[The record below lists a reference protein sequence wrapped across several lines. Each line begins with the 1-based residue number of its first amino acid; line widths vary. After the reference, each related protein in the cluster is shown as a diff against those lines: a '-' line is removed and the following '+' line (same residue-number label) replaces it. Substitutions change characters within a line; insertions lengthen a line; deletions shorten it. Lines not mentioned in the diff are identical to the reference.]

1 MQITIEANKKVVDFL
16 DITLDLRAEIYKPY
30 KKPNSNLTYI
40 HKQSNHPPSIIKNL
54 PKSINKRLSTN
65 SKNAQIFNEACPA
78 YTEALKKNGYNTNLQ
93 FDKTCTNRSNQKNKT
108 RKRNITWFNPPFN
121 MNVATNV
128 AKTFLSLIDKH
139 FLKNK
144 KLSKIFNR
152 NTIKVS
158 YSCLPNVKQTISN
171 NNHRLLQL
179 HRMKESTQD
188 SKHVAKT
195 FLSLIDKHF
204 LKNKKLSK
212 IFNRN
217 TIKVSYSC
225 LPNVKQTISN
235 NNHRLLQLHRMK
247 ESTQD
252 SKLCNCRQKSS
263 CPLDG
268 KCLTKC
274 VVYKATVTET
284 TSKNQET
291 YIGLTE
297 NEFKTRFN
305 LHKSSFK
312 LEHKRTS
319 TTLSDTVWKLK
330 KKNIN
335 FNISWQVVK
344 RVKPFA
350 PSNKVCGLCLQEKL
364 SILRSAPS
372 LNKRSEIFGHCIH
385 RKKFL
390 LSNLSMSTDEVSIAD
405 RNS

>member
-1 MQITIEANKKVVDFL
+1 MCKIFKRNSLQITIEANKKVVDFL
-16 DITLDLRAEIYKPY
+16 DITLDLRTDIYKPY

-93 FDKTCTNRSNQKNKT
+93 FDKTCTNNNNEKNKT

-121 MNVATNV
+121 INVATNV
-128 AKTFLSLIDKH
+128 AKTFLSLIGKH
-139 FLKNK
+139 FPKDK
-144 KLSKIFNR
+144 KLSKIFSR
-152 NTIKVS
+152 NTIKVN

-179 HRMKESTQD
+179 HRMT
-188 SKHVAKT
+188 
-195 FLSLIDKHF
+195 
-204 LKNKKLSK
+204 
-212 IFNRN
+212 
-217 TIKVSYSC
+217 
-225 LPNVKQTISN
+225 
-235 NNHRLLQLHRMK
+235 

-252 SKLCNCRQKSS
+252 SKLCNCWQKNS

-274 VVYKATVTET
+274 VVYKAAVT
-284 TSKNQET
+284 SSNNKET
-291 YIGLTE
+291 YKGLTE
-297 NEFKTRFN
+297 NESKTRFN
-305 LHKSSFK
+305 LHMSSFK

-319 TTLSDTVWKLK
+319 TTLSDHVCKLK

-335 FNISWQVVK
+335 FNIKWQVVK
-344 RVKPFA
+344 TVKPFA
-350 PSNKVCGLCLQEKL
+350 PSNKVCGLYLQEKL

-372 LNKRSEIFGHCIH
+372 LNKRSEYFEHCIR

-390 LSNLSMSTDEVSIAD
+390 LSNLSMSTDEVSFAD
-405 RNS
+405 RNSES

>member
-1 MQITIEANKKVVDFL
+1 MAHDSSLLTRFFIGHNRTTTRFSLEWDEESYVNSLFLKDPTSIRHRTKTLRPQIS
-16 DITLDLRAEIYKPY
+16 
-30 KKPNSNLTYI
+30 KPNVHHIINIYI
-40 HKQSNHPPSIIKNL
+40 
-54 PKSINKRLSTN
+54 
-65 SKNAQIFNEACPA
+65 
-78 YTEALKKNGYNTNLQ
+78 
-93 FDKTCTNRSNQKNKT
+93 D
-108 RKRNITWFNPPFN
+108 
-121 MNVATNV
+121 VATNV

-139 FLKNK
+139 F
-144 KLSKIFNR
+144 
-152 NTIKVS
+152 
-158 YSCLPNVKQTISN
+158 P
-171 NNHRLLQL
+171 
-179 HRMKESTQD
+179 
-188 SKHVAKT
+188 
-195 FLSLIDKHF
+195 
-204 LKNKKLSK
+204 KNKKLSK

-252 SKLCNCRQKSS
+252 SKLCNCRQKTS

-284 TSKNQET
+284 TSKKQET

-319 TTLSDTVWKLK
+319 TTLSDHVWKLK

-405 RNS
+405 RNSES